1 MSQFQ
6 GPGGRASI
14 TAENHSSLVRSAPY
28 ISEEPEYLQTQP
40 QSNTTQKWASLGL
53 THGGGGSAWGRGAEY
68 VGWGQPG
75 ALQLPSCPEL
85 GLFRSLDGQ
94 RAAQE
99 ERRMWWVRRT

>member
-1 MSQFQ
+1 MFTDSTSKQHNTKV
-6 GPGGRASI
+6 G
-14 TAENHSSLVRSAPY
+14 
-28 ISEEPEYLQTQP
+28 ISGADPR
-40 QSNTTQKWASLGL
+40 
-53 THGGGGSAWGRGAEY
+53 GGGGSAWGRGAEY